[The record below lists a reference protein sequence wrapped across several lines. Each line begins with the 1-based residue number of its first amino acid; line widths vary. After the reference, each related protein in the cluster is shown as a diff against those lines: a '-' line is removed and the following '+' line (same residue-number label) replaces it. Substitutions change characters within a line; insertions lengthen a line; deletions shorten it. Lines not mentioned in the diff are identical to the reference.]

1 MEKKQMKQTVTVT
14 YGKNQFELEFGVT
27 VEQALVALGCV
38 DSSIVPSYQDNPV
51 IGAMVNNDLQPT
63 SARLESDCT
72 LEPVRIFSDLG
83 KRMYRHSICYL
94 LGCAVAGLYPDRRLV
109 IGHSLGDGYYY
120 SFNDQY
126 LLSSEDIE
134 QIAKVMRE
142 LAHGN
147 LPIERVNI
155 PYGQAMEYFHHRKF
169 EETEALLSYQNEPTI
184 SLYQLNGYWDVTYE
198 PLVHTTSVLT
208 VWELKP
214 YGDRGMLLRYPRS
227 FDFTQ
232 LDTWKDNPLLFSVFK
247 EYKEWGRILDVESL
261 GKLNKIC
268 AAGQIQSFIRMAESL
283 QAKKIT
289 QIADRITGDSNIRVV
304 FIAGPSSS
312 GKTTFAQ
319 KLCIQLQVVGIRPIK
334 ISLDDY
340 YLTREFVPVDE
351 NGEKDYER
359 LEALDTAQFQRDL
372 HDLYDGLAVDL
383 PHFDFKQN
391 KRYYTD
397 NPIRLDRHSIL
408 VIEGIHG
415 LNPAL
420 VPQIDQ
426 ETTFRIYISALTQ
439 LNLDDHNRIST
450 TDNRILRRIVRDNR
464 TRGVEAETTLA
475 MWPSVQRGENLHIF
489 PYQNNADVMLNSALD
504 YELGVLAPFAQP
516 LLKTVKPSAHKA
528 YPLARRLLAFLENV
542 YPISESAVPRDSLL
556 REFIGGSEF
565 DVI

>member
-1 MEKKQMKQTVTVT
+1 MKQTIKITC
-14 YGKNQFELEFGVT
+14 GDNQFEMAFGST
-27 VEQALVALGCV
+27 VEQALILIGCV
-38 DSSIVPSYQDNPV
+38 DPDTVPDYQDNPV
-51 IGAMVNNDLQPT
+51 IGALVNNDLQPVT
-63 SARLESDCT
+63 ARLEADCT
-72 LEPVRIFSDLG
+72 LEPIRIFSDLG

-94 LGCAVAGLYPDRRLV
+94 LGCAVSGLYPDRRLV

-120 SFNDQY
+120 SFDDQY
-126 LLSSEDIE
+126 LLASEDID

-142 LAHGN
+142 LAASN
-147 LPIERVNI
+147 LPIEQIQV
-155 PYGQAMEYFHHRKF
+155 PYQQALDYFHQRKF
-169 EETEALLSYQNEPTI
+169 QETEALLAYQNEPTI

-208 VWELKP
+208 AWELRP

-247 EYKEWGRILDVESL
+247 EYKEWGRILEVGSL
-261 GKLNKIC
+261 GQLNQVC
-268 AAGQIQSFIRMAESL
+268 ASGQIQSFIRMAEAL
-283 QAKKIT
+283 QAKKIA
-289 QIADRITGDSNIRVV
+289 QIADKIIAGSNVRVV

-319 KLCIQLQVVGIRPIK
+319 KLCIQLQVMGIRPIK
-334 ISLDDY
+334 ISLDNY
-340 YLTREFVPVDE
+340 YLTREQVPVDAY
-351 NGEKDYER
+351 GEKDYEA
-359 LEALDTAQFQRDL
+359 LEALDTAQFQQDL
-372 HDLYDGLAVDL
+372 HDLYDGLPVDL
-383 PHFDFKQN
+383 PCFDFKQN
-391 KRYYTD
+391 RRYYTEQ
-397 NPIRLDRHSIL
+397 PVQLDRHSIL

-420 VPQIDQ
+420 VPQIDP

-464 TRGVEAETTLA
+464 TRGVTAETTLT

-504 YELGVLAPFAQP
+504 YELSVLAPFAQP
-516 LLKTVKPSAHKA
+516 LLKTVKPSSSKA

-542 YPISESAVPRDSLL
+542 YPIPESIVPRDSLL

-565 DVI
+565 DVT

>member
-1 MEKKQMKQTVTVT
+1 MKQTVTLT
-14 YGKNQFELEFGVT
+14 YGETQSELEFGIT
-27 VEQALVALGCV
+27 IEQALAALGCLDPSV
-38 DSSIVPSYQDNPV
+38 VPSYQDNPIV
-51 IGAMVNNDLQPT
+51 GAIVNNDLQPI

-72 LEPVRIFSDLG
+72 LEPVRMFSDLG

-94 LGCAVAGLYPDRRLV
+94 LGCAVSGLYPDRRLV

-120 SFNDQY
+120 SFDDQY

-142 LAHGN
+142 LACSD
-147 LPIERVNI
+147 LPIERVDI
-155 PYGQAMEYFHHRKF
+155 PYEQAMEYFHQRKF

-247 EYKEWGRILDVESL
+247 EYKEWGRILEVESL

-268 AAGQIQSFIRMAESL
+268 AAGQIQSFIRMAEAL

-289 QIADRITGDSNIRVV
+289 QIADRITSDNNIRVV

-340 YLTREFVPVDE
+340 YLSREFVPVDE
-351 NGEKDYER
+351 NGEKDYET
-359 LEALDTAQFQRDL
+359 LEALDTSQFQRDL
-372 HDLYDGLAVDL
+372 HDLYDGVEVDL
-383 PHFDFKQN
+383 PRFDFKQN
-391 KRYYTD
+391 KRYYTRK
-397 NPIRLDRHSIL
+397 PIRLDRHSIL

-420 VPQIDQ
+420 APQIDR

-450 TDNRILRRIVRDNR
+450 TDNRILRRLVRDNR
-464 TRGVEAETTLA
+464 TRGVAAETTLE

-489 PYQNNADVMLNSALD
+489 PYQNNADAMLNSALD

-516 LLKTVKPSAHKA
+516 LLKTVKPSAGKA

-542 YPISESAVPRDSLL
+542 YPIPESVVPRDSLL

-565 DVI
+565 DVV